1 MKAPPPLCLQA
12 LHRIAFPHTL
22 YQICLTQTHVQRHYT
37 TSTRA
42 KNSSNDRSP
51 PRTLKTPSPPQQP
64 PKPTSTSP
72 PLSRQ
77 PNEPGF
83 RTRAKSD
90 DDEDHTPVPLSRPIG
105 MPTPP
110 QPGENRGLD
119 DRSIKKRRDDFV
131 DYDKHL
137 DRRAKMTKQISKPY
151 FRDWSN
157 LRFHKGKVFVAPE
170 RLFRRESAL
179 WFPNFFG
186 RTLRKEKGRDGR
198 DRYGGLGRDTLV
210 VMKGKVNVVSLVTNA
225 WAVNQVQTFTSR
237 KENPALQAVVEENGG
252 LVQRVEIN
260 HEANVLK
267 YWILRLFGLRSLR
280 NARSSEE
287 QGRYFIVRRGVS
299 EVMKEALG
307 LMNEKAGYVYL
318 VDQECRIRW
327 AGSAIA
333 EPHERE
339 SLVRGVR
346 KLVQEIRV
354 EREEKKTAARLEDAV
369 KETMV
374 EENEKK
380 AAAVA

>member
-1 MKAPPPLCLQA
+1 MTMKAPSPLCLQA
-12 LHRIAFPHTL
+12 LHRIAFPYTGH
-22 YQICLTQTHVQRHYT
+22 QKCLTGTRVQRHYT
-37 TSTRA
+37 TPTRV
-42 KNSSNDRSP
+42 KNSSHDRSQ
-51 PRTLKTPSPPQQP
+51 PRALKTPSQPQPP
-64 PKPTSTSP
+64 PKPTSKSP

-77 PNEPGF
+77 PTEPGF

-110 QPGENRGLD
+110 RPGENKGLD

-170 RLFRRESAL
+170 RLFRGESAL

-186 RTLRKEKGRDGR
+186 RTLRKEKGRDKKDG
-198 DRYGGLGRDTLV
+198 YGGLGRDTMV
-210 VMKGKVNVVSLVTNA
+210 VMKGKVSMVHTFVS
-225 WAVNQVQTFTSR
+225 R
-237 KENPALQAVVEENGG
+237 EENPALQALIEENGG
-252 LVQRVEIN
+252 LVQRVDIN
-260 HEANVLK
+260 HEANILK

-280 NARSSEE
+280 RARSPEE

-318 VDQECRIRW
+318 VDQECKVRW

-339 SLVRGVR
+339 SLIRGVR
-346 KLVQEIRV
+346 KLVQEVRM
-354 EREEKKTAARLEDAV
+354 EREEKRTGEVLEEAV

-380 AAAVA
+380 AAAAA